1 MNNSTSSEYPFE
13 EWATVLLI
21 NRIVYRGYFL
31 FLILAGTCGNLLTA
45 ITLYRSKLRKYTT
58 CKFMAVCAL
67 LNIGVLLTNTLN
79 MMLTQGY
86 DIHLRSQFNF
96 AWCRLNAFIAQWI
109 RGMASWTLVIVA
121 FERFQQSKTVRHTPV
136 NKKHIVLLTMV
147 ATGFILLIFNLPYLL
162 FTGSKVVLAEN
173 TTFLACMFDKR
184 SQNKFQRLFASTS
197 KWQELVTYII
207 VPCILALIL
216 NIFIIKNS
224 FLSPISNEHLKSRSR
239 SRTRRVT
246 TMLLAS
252 NIGFLAL
259 VAPAQIFYAISSD
272 PQLEIESHDEY
283 KSFIVQGNIY
293 QCLINTYY
301 AASFVFCFVSS
312 SIFRH
317 EISKLLYRK
326 YKTKRFIV
334 NETKEAYASYE
345 KRPFLQQPRL
355 SGYAYSSCS
364 ANNGHM
370 IERKSENRT
379 TNSTMETDGS
389 IQQ

>member
-1 MNNSTSSEYPFE
+1 MNNSTSSEHPLE

-45 ITLYRSKLRKYTT
+45 TTLYRSKLRKYTT

-96 AWCRLNAFIAQWI
+96 AWCRLNAFVAQWI
-109 RGMASWTLVIVA
+109 RGMASWALVIVA
-121 FERFQQSKTVRHTPV
+121 FERFQQSKTIRRTPV
-136 NKKHIVLLTMV
+136 KKKNIVLLTMV
-147 ATGFILLIFNLPYLL
+147 VTGFILLIFNLPYLL

-173 TTFLACMFDKR
+173 TTFLACMFDKH

-197 KWQELVTYII
+197 NWQELVTYII

-224 FLSPISNEHLKSRSR
+224 FLSSTNNEHLKSRSR

-272 PQLEIESHDEY
+272 PQREIDSHDEY

-317 EISKLLYRK
+317 EISKLFYRK
-326 YKTKRFIV
+326 YKTKRSIP
-334 NETKEAYASYE
+334 NETKEGYSSYE
-345 KRPFLQQPRL
+345 NRPFLQHPRL
-355 SGYAYSSCS
+355 SSFAYSNCS
-364 ANNGHM
+364 PNNEHM
-370 IERKSENRT
+370 IERRSTNRAT
-379 TNSTMETDGS
+379 DSAIETAGLM
-389 IQQ
+389 QQ